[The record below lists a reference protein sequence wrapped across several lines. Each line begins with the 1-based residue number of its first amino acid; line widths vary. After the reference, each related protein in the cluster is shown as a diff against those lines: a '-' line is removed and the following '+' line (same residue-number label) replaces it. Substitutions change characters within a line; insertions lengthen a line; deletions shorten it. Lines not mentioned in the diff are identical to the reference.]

1 MSLSPHTCHLCLVLH
16 PPSPHNQAVWGY
28 AQRVGHPNGTPPKPS
43 WRAAHS
49 KTLLIDL
56 NVIWLCMLLSND
68 VTNELECIIAP
79 QLL

>member
-49 KTLLIDL
+49 KTLLI
-56 NVIWLCMLLSND
+56 VISAND
-68 VTNELECIIAP
+68 VPPPPPTSSQRGPPLIP
-79 QLL
+79 H